1 MTKDLLLELRNK
13 EIDNLILIIKG
24 FLEIIKYEEIDS
36 STSRM
41 LVEEAEK
48 AIQYYSKMNSI
59 QNKNLANQE
68 K

>member
-36 STSRM
+36 SNSNM
-41 LVEEAEK
+41 LLGEAEK
-48 AIQYYSKMNSI
+48 AIQHASKINSM
-59 QNKNLANQE
+59 KNNNRS
-68 K
+68 